1 VAVNKYVVAG
11 GVVAVGVAA
20 VGVGVVYCHRDF
32 SEAAAAGDFDR
43 AERRAGLL
51 AINDVTP
58 LAWLAF
64 ALIVGLV
71 GLSVLSLI
79 HQ

>member
-11 GVVAVGVAA
+11 GVAVGVAA
-20 VGVGVVYCHRDF
+20 VGAGVVYCRRDF
-32 SEAAAAGDFDR
+32 AEAAAAGDFER

-51 AINDVTP
+51 AINDIAP
-58 LAWLAF
+58 IAWLAF
-64 ALIVGLV
+64 ALIAVLV
-71 GLSVLSLI
+71 ELSILSLI

>member
-1 VAVNKYVVAG
+1 VNKYVVVG
-11 GVVAVGVAA
+11 GVAVSVAA
-20 VGVGVVYCHRDF
+20 VGAGVVYCRRDF
-32 SEAAAAGDFDR
+32 AEAAAVGDFER

-51 AINDVTP
+51 TINDITP
-58 LAWLAF
+58 TAWLAF
-64 ALIVGLV
+64 ALIAVFL